1 MKVRVTSRQVGLILG
16 TRSPH
21 HWSLLEPHTTVYGA
35 PRAVLALPDLGYA
48 HGQESWRALIR
59 ELRLAGYDGPLSIKH
74 EDALLSVDED
84 FIKAATFLHDTVMQE
99 QPARAWWTE

>member
-1 MKVRVTSRQVGLILG
+1 MNRIQPYTELRE
-16 TRSPH
+16 RS
-21 HWSLLEPHTTVYGA
+21 WYFRTV
-35 PRAVLALPDLGYA
+35 GYA
-48 HGQESWRALIR
+48 HAQESWRALIR